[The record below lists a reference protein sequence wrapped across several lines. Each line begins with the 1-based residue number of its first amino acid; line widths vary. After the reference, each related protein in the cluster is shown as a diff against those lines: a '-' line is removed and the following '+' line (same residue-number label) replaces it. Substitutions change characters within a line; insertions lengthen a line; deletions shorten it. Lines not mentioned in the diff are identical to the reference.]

1 MIYICLLRGINVG
14 GNKRIKM
21 ADLRQLLGNLSLKNV
36 QTILQSGNVVFES
49 DETNQDKLIKDIEA
63 SIEDAYGFEVKVMLR
78 TAEEWQAIID
88 KKPNYDFEVAG
99 NRLLVVCLDT
109 VPKPENIKELV
120 DSHRGDEIIYV
131 FEQELFIYY
140 GDGMGKSKLSNTVLE
155 RKLSVTTT
163 ARNWNTVI
171 KLQALAEKS

>member
-49 DETNQDKLIKDIEA
+49 DETNRDKLIKNIEA

-88 KKPNYDFEVAG
+88 KKPIYDFEVAG

-109 VPKPENIKELV
+109 VPKPDNIKELV
-120 DSHRGDEIIYV
+120 DSHTGDEIIHV
-131 FEQELFIYY
+131 FEQEFFIYY
-140 GDGMGKSKLSNTVLE
+140 GDGMGKSKLSNAVLE
-155 RKLSVTTT
+155 RKLNVTTT